1 MIRCR
6 RGADLTR
13 SAQSSRKPCGGLLRI
28 DGLDPSKI
36 GAWRSRIESPV
47 TVIDKCDQAT
57 KGVWW
62 MSWHLEAMKDV
73 VACDMLRRAGKQALT
88 RRFLNVETQYGD
100 PVLPAGEC
108 IAGMELTQGTET
120 SKYLEE

>member
-1 MIRCR
+1 M
-6 RGADLTR
+6 
-13 SAQSSRKPCGGLLRI
+13 
-28 DGLDPSKI
+28 
-36 GAWRSRIESPV
+36 

-62 MSWHLEAMKDV
+62 MSWHPEAMKDV

-100 PVLPAGEC
+100 PVLPAAEC
-108 IAGMELTQGTET
+108 IGRMELTQGTET